1 MIETIPEINKNSLLS
16 IKRSNKARITLSDIS
31 KTPMVFNKDFI
42 KKRYNFWVNNNLKKN
57 KLIILVKCN
66 YNLILQKNYLRM
78 EKYFLLLLALP
89 IFINAQN
96 EITGSITDNEGN
108 PIPFTDIFLVS
119 ESKVMTNDRAITD
132 FEGKFKIITK
142 RKGNYYAEIRSLGFR
157 TYISENF
164 IIGTNN
170 SNIKL
175 GQIKLK
181 EESFALND
189 VEVSSKRKVPY
200 QRKIDRTVIDIEE
213 DAGVAGSSILDVL
226 ERTPG
231 VIVDRQAEGISM
243 LGKSGVNVMINGKL
257 SYMPTS
263 ALVQFLNGVNA
274 NNVKS
279 IELITTPPSKFD
291 AEGNAGFINI
301 ELKKGS
307 ADKGYNGNFTSSS
320 GYGDGNFNNDVGGNI
335 NVTDNK
341 SNLIFNYSFK
351 NNRLPREAQIFRTL
365 SVNNVLVDSE
375 TNMRRDNNDRLVQ
388 NLRFSYDYNITEKIN
403 IGTTITGYSNRY
415 RMEENK
421 TMVHSNFLNTSDIY
435 FTTEDNY
442 WKSAQV
448 GVFTKYKISE
458 TSSIEFIYDYLTYS
472 NDQPMD
478 YQIDI
483 NASLNPNDV
492 NLETVKK
499 SPFDISVYNLDFE
512 KKFSEK
518 FKYSGG
524 VKYILNDFRNSNSL
538 IRNGE
543 FDSVFGN
550 ESYLDEFILAGYSQ
564 LNFDLSKKIKVQSG
578 IRYEHTTTDIMD
590 LNTND
595 MIVERSYGDFF
606 PSIFIGY
613 KINDFSNFNLSLS
626 KRINRPAFTDIAPFV
641 FFINIDQV
649 MQGNVQLKPSYTE
662 NYEINYRFKNINL
675 TMQYSE
681 ETDVIGKFQ
690 PSVDS
695 ETGFITLAPANLDSQ
710 KTISSVLS
718 YSFFPVSI
726 WNVRFFTTYSYSEL
740 KDSRTN
746 YNTTN
751 SNIRLNLNNNFE
763 LGNNFTFQLWGFY
776 NSKQIFGIAN
786 LLPMGS
792 LNLALQKK
800 LKNFTLTLNAE
811 NILDSQRFRFEVDS
825 QNLQQNGEF
834 NFRPPQTK
842 LSLIYNFGNQELKT
856 KKIKSSSEAD
866 RVKISGS

>member
-1 MIETIPEINKNSLLS
+1 MLS

-66 YNLILQKNYLRM
+66 YNLNLQKNYLRM
-78 EKYFLLLLALP
+78 KKYFLLLLTFP

-96 EITGSITDNEGN
+96 EITGSVTDNEGN

-175 GQIKLK
+175 GQIKLE

-189 VEVSSKRKVPY
+189 VEVSSERKIPY

-231 VIVDRQAEGISM
+231 IIVDRQAEGISM

-351 NNRLPREAQIFRTL
+351 NDRLPREAQIFRTL
-365 SVNNVLVDSE
+365 QVNNVLVNSE

-388 NLRFSYDYNITEKIN
+388 NLRFSYDYNITENLN

-421 TMVHSNFLNTSDIY
+421 TMVHSNFSNTSDIY

-448 GVFTKYKISE
+448 GVFTKYEISE
-458 TSSIEFIYDYLTYS
+458 NSSIEFIYDYLTYS

-681 ETDVIGKFQ
+681 EKDVIGKFQ

>member
-1 MIETIPEINKNSLLS
+1 MK
-16 IKRSNKARITLSDIS
+16 
-31 KTPMVFNKDFI
+31 
-42 KKRYNFWVNNNLKKN
+42 
-57 KLIILVKCN
+57 
-66 YNLILQKNYLRM
+66 
-78 EKYFLLLLALP
+78 KYFLLLLTFP

-96 EITGSITDNEGN
+96 EITGSVTDNEGN

-119 ESKVMTNDRAITD
+119 ELKVMTNDRAITD

-175 GQIKLK
+175 GQIKLE

-189 VEVSSKRKVPY
+189 VEVSSERKIPY

-231 VIVDRQAEGISM
+231 IIVDRQAEGISM

-351 NNRLPREAQIFRTL
+351 NDRLPREAQIFRTL
-365 SVNNVLVDSE
+365 QVNNVLVNSE

-388 NLRFSYDYNITEKIN
+388 NLRFSYDYNITENLN

-421 TMVHSNFLNTSDIY
+421 TMVHSNFSNTSDIY

-448 GVFTKYKISE
+448 GVFTKYEISE
-458 TSSIEFIYDYLTYS
+458 NSSIEFIYDYLTYS
-472 NDQPMD
+472 NNQPMD

-681 ETDVIGKFQ
+681 EKDVIGKFQ

>member
-1 MIETIPEINKNSLLS
+1 MK
-16 IKRSNKARITLSDIS
+16 
-31 KTPMVFNKDFI
+31 
-42 KKRYNFWVNNNLKKN
+42 
-57 KLIILVKCN
+57 
-66 YNLILQKNYLRM
+66 
-78 EKYFLLLLALP
+78 KYFLLLLTFP

-96 EITGSITDNEGN
+96 EITGSVTDNEGN

-119 ESKVMTNDRAITD
+119 ELKVMTNDRAITD

-175 GQIKLK
+175 GQIKLE

-189 VEVSSKRKVPY
+189 VEVSSERKIPY

-231 VIVDRQAEGISM
+231 IIVDRQAEGISM

-351 NNRLPREAQIFRTL
+351 NDRLPREAQIFRTL
-365 SVNNVLVDSE
+365 QVNNVLVNSE

-388 NLRFSYDYNITEKIN
+388 NLRFSYDYNITENLN

-421 TMVHSNFLNTSDIY
+421 TMVHSNFSNTSDIY

-448 GVFTKYKISE
+448 GVFTKYEISE
-458 TSSIEFIYDYLTYS
+458 NSSIEFIYDYLTYS

-681 ETDVIGKFQ
+681 EKDVIGKFQ